1 MKTLRAIL
9 LVASIL
15 AVFNLSALTAP
26 HAHSFKRAQ
35 AAGSSGE
42 KPTVYVSDLELDAV
56 PAKAPPQAPPAASGV
71 SAPAPQPG
79 AKKPEDDPRKQ
90 ASHIVELMSASLVAA
105 LQQAGYSA
113 VRLHADDGR
122 PEKGVGIRGLF
133 AEVDKENR
141 WRRAVI
147 RMASDSGKMQV
158 IVSVVNLAKPEQAL
172 YEIANLPG
180 NENKP
185 GAVITLSPYVPL
197 TKYELAK
204 DADEAAFQTTASRIV
219 NDLTALVN
227 ANPAA
232 IAQ

>member
-1 MKTLRAIL
+1 MKTFH
-9 LVASIL
+9 LVASL
-15 AVFNLSALTAP
+15 ALILTALARSSSASP
-26 HAHSFKRAQ
+26 HAEEVKGAQ

-56 PAKAPPQAPPAASGV
+56 PAKAPPQAPPAAPGV
-71 SAPAPQPG
+71 SAPAPQAG

-113 VRLHADDGR
+113 VRLHAGDGR

-133 AEVDKENR
+133 AEVDKENH

-147 RMASDSGKMQV
+147 RTASDSGKMQV
-158 IVSVVNLAKPEQAL
+158 IVSVVNLAKPEQAF
-172 YEIANLPG
+172 YEIASLPG

-227 ANPAA
+227 ANPEA

>member
-1 MKTLRAIL
+1 MKTLRASL

-26 HAHSFKRAQ
+26 HAHSFKSAQ

-56 PAKAPPQAPPAASGV
+56 PAKAPPQGPPAAPGV
-71 SAPAPQPG
+71 SGAPQPG

-113 VRLHADDGR
+113 VRLHAGDGR

-133 AEVDKENR
+133 AEVDKENH
-141 WRRAVI
+141 WTRAVI
-147 RMASDSGKMQV
+147 RTASDSGKMQV

-180 NENKP
+180 NENKS

>member
-1 MKTLRAIL
+1 MKTFH
-9 LVASIL
+9 LVASL
-15 AVFNLSALTAP
+15 ALILTAFAGSTP
-26 HAHSFKRAQ
+26 ASPRTEEVKAAQ

-56 PAKAPPQAPPAASGV
+56 PARAAPQAAPGV

-113 VRLHADDGR
+113 VRLHAGDGR

-133 AEVDKENR
+133 AEVDKENH

-147 RMASDSGKMQV
+147 RTASDSGKMQV

-172 YEIANLPG
+172 YEIAHLPG
-180 NENKP
+180 DENKS
-185 GAVITLSPYVPL
+185 GAV
-197 TKYELAK
+197 
-204 DADEAAFQTTASRIV
+204 
-219 NDLTALVN
+219 
-227 ANPAA
+227 
-232 IAQ
+232 